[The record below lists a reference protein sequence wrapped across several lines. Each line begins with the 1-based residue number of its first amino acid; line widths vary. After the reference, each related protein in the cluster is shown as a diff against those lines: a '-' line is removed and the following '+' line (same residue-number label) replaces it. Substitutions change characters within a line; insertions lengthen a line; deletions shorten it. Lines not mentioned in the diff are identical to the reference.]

1 MGRLQTN
8 IIRKVDNRMGFSI
21 IVAHDEALGI
31 GKNNKIPWYIKEDL
45 QHFKE
50 LTIHGVVIMGRKTW
64 ESLPKAVRPLPL
76 RENVIIS
83 KTLYEQL
90 DTEPHSNQKLTQ
102 IASNSESNT
111 ENPFKCF
118 DLSQECI
125 HIEPSFE
132 SAIQKWAEQNSKR
145 VFVIGGS
152 SIYKQAIQSE
162 LCESLII
169 TKVKGIY
176 DCDTFFPDYS
186 NWKLKRMVKTGDNY
200 TINEFQR

>member
-1 MGRLQTN
+1 
-8 IIRKVDNRMGFSI
+8 MGFSI
-21 IVAHDEALGI
+21 IVAHDERLGI

-50 LTIHGVVIMGRKTW
+50 ITLHGVVIMGRKTW

-83 KTLYEQL
+83 KSLFEKLGEKNNAVQNL
-90 DTEPHSNQKLTQ
+90 IQIPSN
-102 IASNSESNT
+102 NESDT
-111 ENPFKCF
+111 ENPFKCI

-125 HIEPSFE
+125 HLEPSLD
-132 SAIQKWAEQNSKR
+132 SAIKKWTAQNSKR

-152 SIYKQAIQSE
+152 SIYQQAIQSE
-162 LCESLII
+162 LCESLIV

-186 NWKLKRMVKTGDNY
+186 NWKLKRIVKTGENY
-200 TINEFQR
+200 SINEFQR